1 MNISVF
7 INNLIKYGSNIFED
21 FIKFIIAN
29 RLLGLFMAAIIGIA
43 ITTLASSFKVNIV
56 DYYLNKLFKTTNNN
70 LINLFTSLTQSI
82 LIIVILY
89 FIYNNFIKPIEIK
102 YTVST
107 FNEIEWKNNLLTE
120 IIEIKNHMK

>member
-89 FIYNNFIKPIEIK
+89 FIYNNFI
-102 YTVST
+102 YLD
-107 FNEIEWKNNLLTE
+107 F
-120 IIEIKNHMK
+120 

>member
-7 INNLIKYGSNIFED
+7 INNLIKYAFDIFED

-56 DYYLNKLFKTTNNN
+56 DYYLNKLFRTTNNN
-70 LINLFTSLTQSI
+70 LINLFTSLVQSI
-82 LIIVILY
+82 LIVILLY
-89 FIYNNFIKPIEIK
+89 FIYNSFIKPIEHR
-102 YTVST
+102 YTIRT
-107 FNEIEWKNNLLTE
+107 FNDIEWKNNLLSE
-120 IIEIKNHMK
+120 IREIKNHMK

>member
-70 LINLFTSLTQSI
+70 LINLFTSLAQSI